1 MIYILQNKKMP
12 WGDYGEIL
20 WQGIYYF
27 NKKKQEHCILRTAPF
42 CPPLYRSQ
50 YDREYPVI
58 IVKEQ
63 VKKLI
68 EKNFLHFNFVKV
80 CKDKIVKLNWQD
92 WDLSKDEPEIYPSA
106 DMDAEEYIT
115 NKKHNEVLSQGLG
128 NLYALIP
135 EKDGYSYY
143 DEKDAQEKLV
153 KSTLS
158 TKDIFITHSLK
169 AQEIYVSEKLK
180 LFLET
185 NFPGDIYFEPALFG
199 EPEDVNK
206 LAEKFLHLDVLK
218 EKSEKMS
225 DNDWS
230 KWHKLKGE
238 AQRLIEGIDSL
249 KTETA
254 KNKRKEKIHLL
265 LNEANE
271 IYPLNTENWMCGF
284 WGVKVTTD

>member
-1 MIYILQNKKMP
+1 MIYILQNKKIP
-12 WGDYGEIL
+12 WRSYGEIL

-27 NKKKQEHCILRTAPF
+27 NKKKQEHRILRTAPF
-42 CPPLYRSQ
+42 CPEIYRSQ
-50 YDREYPVI
+50 YDRESPVI
-58 IVKEQ
+58 IVKEY

-68 EKNFLHFNFVKV
+68 EKNFLYFNFVKV
-80 CKDKIVKLNWQD
+80 YKNKIVKLDWQD
-92 WDLSKDEPEIYPSA
+92 WDLSKDEPEIYLSG

-115 NKKHNEVLSQGLG
+115 NKKHNEVFSQGLG

-143 DEKDAQEKLV
+143 DEKDAQEKLA
-153 KSTLS
+153 KLTLS

-169 AQEIYVSEKLK
+169 NQEIYVSEKFK

-185 NFPGDIYFEPALFG
+185 NFPNDIYFESAKLG
-199 EPEDVNK
+199 EPEDFNK

-218 EKSEKMS
+218 EKTEKMS

-238 AQRLIEGIDSL
+238 AQRLIERIDSL

-254 KNKRKEKIHLL
+254 KDKRKEKIQLL
-265 LNEANE
+265 LNQAHE
-271 IYPLNTENWMCGF
+271 IYPLNYEKWTYGF
-284 WGVKVTTD
+284 WREN